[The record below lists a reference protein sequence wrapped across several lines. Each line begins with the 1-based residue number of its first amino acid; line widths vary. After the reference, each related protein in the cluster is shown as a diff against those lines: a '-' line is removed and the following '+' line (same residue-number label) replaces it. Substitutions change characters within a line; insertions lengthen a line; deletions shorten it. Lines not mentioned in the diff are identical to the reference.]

1 MPPYVP
7 QALLTAQARSLE
19 AALAF
24 LAHARSLGR
33 ALPEAATLYDPVPMP
48 LARLAGVF
56 RAQMLIEAPRRSQLQ
71 DFLREWLSR
80 LRAGDASPVPRVQ
93 WQIEVDPQEI

>member
-24 LAHARSLGR
+24 LAQARLLGR
-33 ALPEAATLYDPVPMP
+33 ALPEPATLYDPVPMP

-56 RAQMLIEAPRRSQLQ
+56 RAQILIEAPGRSLLQ
-71 DFLREWLSR
+71 AFLREWLAR
-80 LRAGDASPVPRVQ
+80 LREGEPPPGPRVR